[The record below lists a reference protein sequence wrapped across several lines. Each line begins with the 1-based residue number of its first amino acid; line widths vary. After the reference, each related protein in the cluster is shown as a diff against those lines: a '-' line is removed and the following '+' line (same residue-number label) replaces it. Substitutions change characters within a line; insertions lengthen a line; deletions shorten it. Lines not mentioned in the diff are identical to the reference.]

1 MFAAG
6 IVVWL
11 LVGWL
16 SASRAAAMSYSA
28 SQRNRCCYGDP
39 RYGQGTATFWY
50 VAAIFGGPLSALPV
64 LADRQVRTHVPGLAE
79 AERKAQAE
87 RIKALE
93 ADIDRFHKSTGI
105 GGWEK

>member
-1 MFAAG
+1 MFAAS

-16 SASRAAAMSYSA
+16 SASRVAAMSYSA
-28 SQRNRCCYGDP
+28 SQRGPRCYGNP
-39 RYGQGTATFWY
+39 RYGQGTATVWY
-50 VAAIFGGPLSALPV
+50 ILAIFGGPLSALPV
-64 LADRQVRTHVPGLAE
+64 LANRQVRRHVPGLAE

-93 ADIDRFHKSTGI
+93 ADIDRFHKATGI